1 MPESCLDPKGVHCM
15 SDSPKNNGNFLITL
29 VRGSIILTS
38 LDRFAAYIYS
48 LIKNGFFGWL
58 FTGYRSGAGSRFL
71 EWFAGTSPAHWLER
85 RRRSMC
91 RRIES
96 SVLLNFIPYMMRFF
110 LGCRLRVYG
119 AFLASFGLYT
129 AVVTAVTSILSGQL
143 ESLLEHSYILV
154 SVVMIFAALPLILS
168 KNTLAEGIMTS
179 SAGKM
184 LLAVTGY
191 TSADLQNTVGSG
203 GHMNTAFLVGIICGA
218 LTYRI
223 SPAYILLGMA
233 ALIWAYLVVI
243 RPEIGV
249 LTLFAGM
256 PWLPTMFLAV
266 IVIYTTLCWFL
277 KLFRGKRIFRLEPV
291 DVMAAAFAVLMAF
304 GGVISLSASSLKPA
318 LLMTCLLM
326 GYFLTVGLI
335 RSREWLVRC
344 SAAAIL
350 SATLESLWAMF
361 LHFTGGGYSSD
372 AWIDEEM
379 FEAIAGRAVGTLD
392 NPNMLGEYLILILP
406 IAAAMFIGRGEGMR
420 RLSCFFCIAVMG
432 ACLILTWSR
441 GAWLGLI
448 FAALLF
454 LFMWHHRSMWLV
466 LAGIAAIPML
476 PYVLPQ
482 SIISRFSSIGDLSDS
497 STSYRVHIWHASAA
511 MIGDNPISGIGVG
524 EGAWDQLYP
533 LYSYM
538 GVEAAPHSHNLYLQ
552 IWLELGL
559 TGILAFILFLF
570 LLYQSGFTMFASIG
584 SLRGLQTPDLSP
596 AMLRRNLNDGEQSAD
611 LELQRA
617 RTQLRMTAAGP
628 LCGIAGV
635 LLQGMTDYA
644 WYNYRVYLMF
654 WLVCGLASAYI
665 RSGQELLGRENA
677 PHADQNSSELS
688 IPLRTES
695 RSGSSAMKQ
704 PKRRKQK

>member
-1 MPESCLDPKGVHCM
+1 M
-15 SDSPKNNGNFLITL
+15 SDSPKNNGNFLINL
-29 VRGSIILTS
+29 VRGSIILTT

-58 FTGYRSGAGSRFL
+58 FTGYRWNAVSRFF
-71 EWFAGTSPAHWLER
+71 EWLRNTPPARWFDR
-85 RRRSMC
+85 RRKGIC

-96 SVLLNFIPYMMRFF
+96 SVILNLIPRMMQFF

-129 AVVTAVTSILSGQL
+129 AVVTAITSILSGEL
-143 ESLLEHSYILV
+143 ESLADHSYILV

-168 KNTLAEGIMTS
+168 KSTLAEGLRDS
-179 SAGKM
+179 AAGKIV
-184 LLAVTGY
+184 LAVTGY
-191 TSADLQNTVGSG
+191 TPADLEHTRSSG
-203 GHMNTAFLVGIICGA
+203 GHMNTAFLAGIICGA

-223 SPAYILLGMA
+223 SPALILLGIA
-233 ALIWAYLVVI
+233 ALVWAYLVVI

-256 PWLPTMFLAV
+256 PWLPTMVLAA
-266 IVIYTTLCWFL
+266 IVIFTFLCWTL
-277 KLFRGKRIFRLEPV
+277 KLFRGKRIFRIEPV
-291 DVMAAAFAVLMAF
+291 DIMASVFAVLMAF
-304 GGVISLSASSLKPA
+304 GGVISLSSASLRPA
-318 LLMTCLLM
+318 LLLTCLLM

-335 RSREWLVRC
+335 RTREWLVRC
-344 SAAAIL
+344 SVAAIL
-350 SATLESLWAMF
+350 TAALQSAWAIF
-361 LHFTGGGYSSD
+361 LHFTGGGYSSE

-379 FEAIAGRAVGTLD
+379 FEDIAGRAVGTLD
-392 NPNMLGEYLILILP
+392 NPNMLGEYLILIIP
-406 IAAAMFIGRGEGMR
+406 IAVAMFIGRGEGMR
-420 RLSCFFCIAVMG
+420 RTSAFFCIGVMG
-432 ACLILTWSR
+432 ACLVLTWSR

-448 FAALLF
+448 FGALLF

-466 LAGIAAIPML
+466 IAGIAAIPML
-476 PYVLPQ
+476 PYILPQ

-497 STSYRVHIWHASAA
+497 STSYRVHIWHASAK

-524 EGAWDQLYP
+524 EGAWDQIYP
-533 LYSYM
+533 LYTYM

-559 TGILAFILFLF
+559 TGILAFVLFLF
-570 LLYQSGFTMFASIG
+570 FLYQSGFTMFARIG
-584 SLRGLQTPDLSP
+584 SMQGLQTADLSP
-596 AMLRRNLNDGEQSAD
+596 SMLRHNLTDGKAGAD

-617 RTQLRMTAAGP
+617 RTQLRLSAAGP

-665 RSGQELLGRENA
+665 RSGQNLLGRGST
-677 PHADQNSSELS
+677 PHADHTASDLSVPLACAKPTTSSNK
-688 IPLRTES
+688 
-695 RSGSSAMKQ
+695 KQ
-704 PKRRKQK
+704 PKRRKS